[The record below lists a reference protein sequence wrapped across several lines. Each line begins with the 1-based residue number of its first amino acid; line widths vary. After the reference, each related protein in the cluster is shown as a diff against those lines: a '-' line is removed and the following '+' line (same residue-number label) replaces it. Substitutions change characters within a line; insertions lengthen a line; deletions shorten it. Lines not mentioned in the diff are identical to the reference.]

1 MAARGEIL
9 AQRDEVAAMQGDPSR
24 FKKPCVA
31 PAQTIP
37 SSLAPPPTRPLADSH

>member
-24 FKKPCVA
+24 FKKP
-31 PAQTIP
+31 
-37 SSLAPPPTRPLADSH
+37 